1 MDDERNLMRLEQP
14 VDDNGMHWTRGVAA
28 GSLLVGALLLVTGR
42 RAAGLAVAAAGGAV
56 ALLEDP
62 EAVRNA
68 WNSIPDLV
76 HSGQDFL
83 SRAEGIID
91 DINQQKDRLRHMI
104 SREG

>member
-1 MDDERNLMRLEQP
+1 MDDERNLTRFEQP
-14 VDDNGMHWTRGVAA
+14 MDDSGMHWTRGVAA
-28 GSLLVGALLLVTGR
+28 GSLVVGALLLVTGR

-62 EAVRNA
+62 EAVRDA

-91 DINQQKDRLRHMI
+91 DINQQKDRLRNMI
-104 SREG
+104 SREA